1 MCGVGSIEH
10 KSANIDKNRCRM
22 SLNYIGQTNSKI
34 RKIGDVEMDT
44 YANSNLFFSH
54 RRATHKSP
62 QTKIKTGRQI
72 SVIGIIRQYL
82 NATFNYIFRITD
94 FD

>member
-1 MCGVGSIEH
+1 LLLRE
-10 KSANIDKNRCRM
+10 
-22 SLNYIGQTNSKI
+22 SLKYSKI

-54 RRATHKSP
+54 RRATHISP

-72 SVIGIIRQYL
+72 SVIGIIR
-82 NATFNYIFRITD
+82 
-94 FD
+94 

>member
-1 MCGVGSIEH
+1 
-10 KSANIDKNRCRM
+10 
-22 SLNYIGQTNSKI
+22 
-34 RKIGDVEMDT
+34 MDT

-72 SVIGIIRQYL
+72 SVIGIIR
-82 NATFNYIFRITD
+82 
-94 FD
+94 